1 MCKESDTKLSS
12 SSTSTAASSSRSTS
26 NETISSTL
34 SSGSDGE
41 SWSETTPVPSNAK
54 RMSTLDSSSFD
65 EPSSVIPSFNFWPT
79 TFGAL
84 ALSFGMLG
92 FSLWMPFVGLEEASG
107 ETYQFAYWNYDP
119 SISRFDNTAW
129 TYVTD
134 YMLAAVMAA
143 FSFSTLSL
151 SQPRNTD
158 RLCNRVASLSLLYM
172 ISVIAGGIAHQT
184 FLTVE
189 SRNSLSFQLLWTLC
203 VGTVSLASTSMG
215 CCGSEIVRK
224 FQAEKHCSAKFQKIP
239 VVPEY
244 VWCIYGFCVFVF
256 TALGGM
262 SFQRPACDIF
272 IAGTSQTPSTAYIM
286 IVLYF
291 VDHPKAK
298 FNIRAWGMFGFIFNA
313 PLLPMYP
320 ILIYYTNLPLAAV
333 NTLLHSWLT
342 VAWSSQAFAL
352 GHVIRS
358 VVHTTKEKS
367 I

>member
-1 MCKESDTKLSS
+1 MFSLESSKL
-12 SSTSTAASSSRSTS
+12 
-26 NETISSTL
+26 
-34 SSGSDGE
+34 DE
-41 SWSETTPVPSNAK
+41 SI
-54 RMSTLDSSSFD
+54 
-65 EPSSVIPSFNFWPT
+65 SVIPSFDFWPT
-79 TFGAL
+79 TFAAL

-107 ETYQFAYWNYDP
+107 TTYQFAYWNYDP
-119 SISRFDNTAW
+119 SISMFDNTPW

-143 FSFSTLSL
+143 FTISTLSL
-151 SQPRNTD
+151 SQRRNTD
-158 RLCNRVASLSLLYM
+158 RLATRVASLSMLYM

-189 SRNSLSFQLLWTLC
+189 SRNTLSFQLLWTLC

-215 CCGSEIVRK
+215 CCASEIVRK
-224 FQAEKHCSAKFQKIP
+224 FQTEKLCSARFQKIP
-239 VVPEY
+239 LVPEY
-244 VWCIYGFCVFVF
+244 VWCLYGLCVFLF

-286 IVLYF
+286 VVLYF
-291 VDHPKAK
+291 LDHPKAK
-298 FNIRAWGMFGFIFNA
+298 FSIRMWGMFGFIFNA
-313 PLLPMYP
+313 PLLPLYP
-320 ILIYYTNLPLAAV
+320 ILIYYTDMSLAAV

-342 VAWSSQAFAL
+342 VAWSLQAFAL

-358 VVHTTKEKS
+358 VMYAKDTKEKS
-367 I
+367 L